1 MNIIEKLFRHPTFRE
16 KIQNLNSDELTISL
30 GNYRQEY
37 GKGVRK
43 EICIDQ
49 NFGGRSLHILSIIND
64 TNQQRSIFKYFIG
77 IFKDSKIEE
86 HIEFDSFEEIDKY
99 IEKWF
104 PEINQSL
111 KKRVLEVS

>member
-1 MNIIEKLFRHPTFRE
+1 MNIIEKIFRNSIFRG
-16 KIQNLNSDELTISL
+16 KIQIPNTKKLSISFTHF
-30 GNYRQEY
+30 QF
-37 GKGVRK
+37 GVMCSFDNVI
-43 EICIDQ
+43 ED
-49 NFGGRSLHILSIIND
+49 RSLHILSVD
-64 TNQQRSIFKYFIG
+64 EKKDFFQQSILKLV
-77 IFKDSKIEE
+77 IFTDSKIEE